1 MAPYSKWA
9 RPKMRG
15 VTAYTLGVLVA
26 YIVGSVIGT
35 QMILYSVSTMALEV
49 TINARFASTVDDLIG
64 LSSSL
69 LPIMAV
75 SLAAPWLACDFVTRR
90 HPHLRSPLL
99 YGLTAAFAGRDTAY
113 GAEPDLWDGCLCARQ
128 NATGFIRP
136 MPRGRNRRRL
146 PQRVALKRAASSL
159 KIKSKADGRAMLFQ
173 VEFKSIGSVT
183 VVVVKVEISIAE

>member
-99 YGLTAAFAGRDTAY
+99 YGLTAAFAIAILHTALSQIFGMDVFAPARTLTGLLGQCLS
-113 GAEPDLWDGCLCARQ
+113 GAIGGVCL
-128 NATGFIRP
+128 NALR
-136 MPRGRNRRRL
+136 
-146 PQRVALKRAASSL
+146 
-159 KIKSKADGRAMLFQ
+159 
-173 VEFKSIGSVT
+173 
-183 VVVVKVEISIAE
+183 